1 MSRQHILIAT
11 NSHETSELM
20 EQALCDQYSVRVVH
34 SIEDVQHYVAADTPA
49 LLVIGAALH
58 GLAASPDSTVNDGY
72 QLCAELKALE
82 KTHTVPIIML
92 SAVAGREARLAAYEA
107 GADDFIDDN
116 RDGLSLRYRV
126 EKLLNDRAE
135 IEKSM
140 REAQNAAAVAMEAMV
155 NSSELGKLVQL
166 LRTLHQIENQ
176 QTLAETIRNS
186 IAYFNL
192 TSCVMISSAS
202 KIYAGCKADSLEAS
216 LMDRFFA
223 SDQRMTHQGNRTL
236 INSSKVVLLI
246 KNMPIDEETRYGR
259 FKDLLVMITDVAS
272 DRAMAIEAGYT
283 LKMKQQR
290 ISMLNKII
298 SLAEDSVD
306 LSTSDIQHFSNSLMN
321 AVRDMVNAQDDLL
334 VNLGLDDD
342 QEERLR
348 RLALIATDKVE
359 LTYGRSEDLGKN
371 LTHLLD
377 VLRELLAHQ

>member
-20 EQALCDQYSVRVVH
+20 AQALCDQYSVRVVH
-34 SIEDVQHYVAADTPA
+34 SIEDVQGYVADDTPA

-58 GLAASPDSTVNDGY
+58 RQTSATDIMINDGY

-92 SAVAGREARLAAYEA
+92 SAMGGREARLAAYEA

-116 RDGLSLRYRV
+116 RDGLSLRYLV
-126 EKLLNDRAE
+126 EKLLNARADL
-135 IEKSM
+135 EKSM
-140 REAQNAAAVAMEAMV
+140 REAQSAAAVAMEAMV
-155 NSSELGKLVQL
+155 NSSELGRLVQL
-166 LRTLHQIENQ
+166 LRTVHQIENQ
-176 QTLAETIRNS
+176 QTLADTIRHS

-192 TSCVMISSAS
+192 SCCVMINGAS
-202 KIYAGCKADSLEAS
+202 TVYAGCQPDSLEAS
-216 LMDRFFA
+216 LMERFFC
-223 SDQRMTHQGNRTL
+223 SDQRMAHQGNRTL
-236 INSSKVVLLI
+236 INSSKVALLI

-283 LKMKQQR
+283 LRMKQQR

-298 SLAEDSVD
+298 GLAEDSVD
-306 LSTSDIQHFSNSLMN
+306 LSAADIRHFSDSLMN

-348 RLALIATDKVE
+348 TVALVATDKVE
-359 LTYGRSEDLGKN
+359 LAYGRSEDLGKN
-371 LTHLLD
+371 LTRLLD
-377 VLRELLAHQ
+377 VLKELLTHQ